1 MLAKRAHKLSSH
13 KLSSHKLRRL
23 CAAAALVCGVG
34 TISTTAASASTT
46 GGSLSINFK
55 AIGPAKATGKTLSLA
70 KGAAGIFLI
79 GPNGHSLYVFNK
91 DQGTKS
97 ACTGTCA
104 TYWPALTATGSLTLG
119 AGIKKSEVSK
129 AKGQKADQVTYYG
142 HLLYYYVGDT
152 APGQTTG
159 TKISGWHLLGPF
171 GNVMLPKG

>member
-1 MLAKRAHKLSSH
+1 MAKRAYKIS
-13 KLSSHKLRRL
+13 RAV
-23 CAAAALVCGVG
+23 AAAALVCAVG
-34 TISTTAASASTT
+34 TSSTTVASASTAS
-46 GGSLSINFK
+46 GSLSINFK
-55 AIGPAKATGKTLSLA
+55 AIGSAKATGKTLSLA
-70 KGAAGIFLI
+70 KGGAGIFLI
-79 GPNGHSLYVFNK
+79 GPNGHSLYVYNK

-104 TYWPALTATGSLTLG
+104 TYWPALTATGTITFG

-129 AKGQKADQVTYYG
+129 AKGQKPNQVTYYG

-159 TKISGWHLLGPF
+159 TKISGWHLLGPV

>member
-1 MLAKRAHKLSSH
+1 MMSKRAHRLS
-13 KLSSHKLRRL
+13 RL
-23 CAAAALVCGVG
+23 LAGAALVWGVG
-34 TISTTAASASTT
+34 AYSTAGASASTT
-46 GGSLSINFK
+46 TGSLSINFK
-55 AIGPAKATGKTLSLA
+55 AIGAAKATGKTLSLA
-70 KGAAGIFLI
+70 KAAPGIFVI

-104 TYWPALTATGSLTLG
+104 TYWPALTASGSVTLG
-119 AGIKKSEVSK
+119 AGIKKSEVGK
-129 AKGQKADQVTYYG
+129 ANGQKPNQITYYG

-171 GNVMLPKG
+171 GNVMMPKS